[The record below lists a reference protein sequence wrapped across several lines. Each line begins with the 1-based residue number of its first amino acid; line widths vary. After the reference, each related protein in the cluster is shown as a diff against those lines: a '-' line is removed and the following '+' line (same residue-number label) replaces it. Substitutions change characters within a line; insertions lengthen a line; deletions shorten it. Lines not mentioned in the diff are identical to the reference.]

1 MATDSLWFNPR
12 STNLTKE
19 VTAREPGQD
28 QAEHYPA
35 AGQNDRSSASGVLHR
50 RILVRQAGHTAIVTC
65 NFVQVN
71 ENLYG
76 GRKMTKEEMLEYIR
90 ENIEEAYI
98 ETISYIYL
106 LMIENE

>member
-1 MATDSLWFNPR
+1 MATDSLGFNPK

-35 AGQNDRSSASGVLHR
+35 AGQNDRSPASGVLHR
-50 RILVRQAGHTAIVTC
+50 RILVRQAGYTAIVTW

-71 ENLYG
+71 ENLHG

-90 ENIEEAYI
+90 QNIEEADL
-98 ETISYIYL
+98 ETISYIYW

>member
-1 MATDSLWFNPR
+1 MATDSLWFNLK

-35 AGQNDRSSASGVLHR
+35 AGQNDRPPASGVLHR
-50 RILVRQAGHTAIVTC
+50 RILVYQAGYTAIVTW

-71 ENLYG
+71 EILNG
-76 GRKMTKEEMLEYIR
+76 GRKMTKEEMLEYIF
-90 ENIEEAYI
+90 ENIEEADL
-98 ETISYIYL
+98 ETIAYIYW